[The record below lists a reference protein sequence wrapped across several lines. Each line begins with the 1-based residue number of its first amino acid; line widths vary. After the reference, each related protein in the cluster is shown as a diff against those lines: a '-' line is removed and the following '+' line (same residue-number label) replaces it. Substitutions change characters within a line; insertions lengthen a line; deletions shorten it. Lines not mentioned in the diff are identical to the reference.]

1 MKKVFFLLLLSLQL
15 FAQVKNI
22 SNANLVDR
30 NNFYLPKFSYTISY
44 NEKLGHAN
52 WVGWQLQA
60 NDIGSKVYRGVFKSD
75 LNLPA
80 GFKVIN
86 RSAYSKT
93 LYDRGHFC
101 NSQARTSS
109 VSINAETYIMTNAVP
124 QSIKCNRGT
133 WKKLEDMCQRWAL
146 QGDYLTIYAG
156 CIGRKGSLTK
166 QNVNIPKQLWK
177 VVLGHGPPVCM
188 IFDNDESERIMTV
201 DLIYIEKLTGY
212 KF

>member
-1 MKKVFFLLLLSLQL
+1 MKKVFFLLLFTFQL

-60 NDIGSKVYRGVFKSD
+60 NDIGDQVYQGVFKSD
-75 LNLPA
+75 LHLPD

-86 RSAYSKT
+86 RNAYSKT
-93 LYDRGHFC
+93 QYDRGHLC

-109 VSINAETYIMTNAVP
+109 VAINAETYLMTNAVP

-133 WKKLEDMCQRWAL
+133 WKRLEDMCQRWAL

-156 CIGRKGSLTK
+156 CLGRKGSLSK
-166 QNVNIPKQLWK
+166 QNVNIPKQFWK

-188 IFDNDESERIMTV
+188 IFDNDDSERIMTV
-201 DLIYIEKLTGY
+201 DLMYIEKLTGY